1 MTEIHALAP
10 REATSLPSSSEWRT
24 MVEMAGMLVPTGF
37 LPNTIKTAE
46 QAVAIILKGR
56 ELRVPPMYA
65 LSNIV
70 VVQGK
75 PTCSAE
81 LMLALIYRDQG
92 DDAVVVE
99 ESTATACRLTYKR
112 RTWAERRPFAFS
124 IEDARTAGLAGKDT
138 WKSYPQA
145 MLRARCVSA
154 VARLA
159 FPDSIAGMY
168 TPEELGASVR
178 VTEDGAVEVDQ
189 APPAPGPRERP
200 GPAGSTVVR
209 EGGTDFV
216 FGYGRDQEPSGP
228 SPRMAAVAQE
238 MAAAVAEGDAIVQ
251 GAEPAGV
258 PGDDVDELI
267 GMELL
272 EACQRMTRRL
282 NAQGVEFA
290 PLPATRTNNALR
302 QWWKLAAAA
311 LAAQP

>member
-10 REATSLPSSSEWRT
+10 REAASLPSTSEWRT

-37 LPNTIKTAE
+37 LPSTIKTAE

-81 LMLALIYRDQG
+81 LMLALIYRDHG
-92 DDAVVVE
+92 DDAVIVE
-99 ESTATACRLTYKR
+99 ESTPTACHVLYKR
-112 RTWAERRPFAFS
+112 RAWSAPRAFAFTMD
-124 IEDARTAGLAGKDT
+124 DARTAKLDGKDT
-138 WKSYPQA
+138 WRQYPQA

-168 TPEELGASVR
+168 TPEELGAAVR
-178 VTEDGAVEVDQ
+178 VTEDGAVEVDTT
-189 APPAPGPRERP
+189 PL
-200 GPAGSTVVR
+200 PAG
-209 EGGTDFV
+209 
-216 FGYGRDQEPSGP
+216 Q
-228 SPRMAAVAQE
+228 SPRMRALVQE
-238 MAAAVAEGDAIVQ
+238 MDAAVAESDDPEPPPRQPVMQ
-251 GAEPAGV
+251 PEDFFRDEPTQHEQEQQPAGV
-258 PGDDVDELI
+258 PAVDVDELT

-272 EACQRMTRRL
+272 EACQRMNRRL
-282 NAQGVEFA
+282 HAQGVAFG

-302 QWWKLAAAA
+302 QWWKLAASA
-311 LAAQP
+311 LAAQS